1 MLACFSSTYS
11 SLRLNRVETS
21 FRTILKSVFTTM
33 KLTNETVEDL
43 LEIIPQRCA
52 TKQLQIIA
60 HVAMPARKHI
70 TASKIFTTPKNTKE
84 SFAKNFQIDQILVTM
99 EICVPSLTQ
108 KLNCRLMCLKKWTK
122 IQISICSI
130 LKLYGVPSV
139 TNIISENNAFM
150 HTIGKISGASQLNIN
165 IQMTN
170 VSNGTQKR
178 IFRRIQMDVNQNIAV
193 EIATAGKNKNTIL
206 AISKWVSVVS
216 MLMASVKRCIAHII
230 TTKMNVENL
239 YTKTL
244 S

>member
-1 MLACFSSTYS
+1 
-11 SLRLNRVETS
+11 
-21 FRTILKSVFTTM
+21 M
-33 KLTNETVEDL
+33 KLAKETVEDH
-43 LEIIPQRCA
+43 LETILQRCA

-60 HVAMPARKHI
+60 HVAMPVRKLI
-70 TASKIFTTPKNTKE
+70 TVLKISTTPKNTKE

-139 TNIISENNAFM
+139 TNIISENNAFT

-193 EIATAGKNKNTIL
+193 GIATAGKNKNTIL

-216 MLMASVKRCIAHII
+216 MLMVSVKRCIAHII